1 MKIVDLYELYKE
13 RVASSTE
20 NLKKEIYALFDEHIQ
35 LQDVSTDKIL
45 YLLRSLLVSCSSD
58 DGDVRR
64 LDYSYWEIGS
74 YVAMIVLLTD
84 IEFPQEEQEEES
96 ANNVEENE
104 DLSTVYN
111 YDMLKKMR
119 VDEYIAK
126 KHMEAYNRFAL
137 MKASEEKTFEKEN
150 GANVVFEKNL
160 SYVVRKFGELLDKVV
175 ASIDKLD
182 PSNIDDAQKLLTS
195 MNEGVRKLSELNL
208 YNNLKES

>member
-1 MKIVDLYELYKE
+1 MKVADLYELYKKK
-13 RVASSTE
+13 VASSTE
-20 NLKKEIYALFDEHIQ
+20 NLKKEIYALFDENIQ

-58 DGDVRR
+58 
-64 LDYSYWEIGS
+64 
-74 YVAMIVLLTD
+74 VAMIVLLTD
-84 IEFPQEEQEEES
+84 IEFTQEEQEEES
-96 ANNVEENE
+96 VNNVEEDE

-160 SYVVRKFGELLDKVV
+160 SYVVKKFGELLDKVGD
-175 ASIDKLD
+175 SIDKLD